1 MRSISADRN
10 SGRIVKGEQR
20 HHMLWTRNEYR
31 TNQEKRTRQDRAFV
45 IISSTPNHR
54 LLHLMLEPP
63 IKPEPD
69 VLSEMRSL
77 ARFGLDEVMD
87 WLEHPIVEHFEQQLS
102 ILTLDENV
110 ARNQLREGVR
120 GGM

>member
-1 MRSISADRN
+1 MQ
-10 SGRIVKGEQR
+10 GEQR

-31 TNQEKRTRQDRAFV
+31 TTSEKKTRQHGAFILRV
-45 IISSTPNHR
+45 PTANHR

-87 WLEHPIVEHFEQQLS
+87 WLEDPIVEHFENQLS

-110 ARNQLREGVR
+110 ARNQLREGINNVR
-120 GGM
+120 VSKQPH